1 MLSYDFKLNIHNLVT
16 NYKTSTPLNI
26 QETDINILWITDTLF
41 IIYTDINIYI
51 YQIIIYNDY
60 STSLFINNGNDFQ
73 LNSNNKQIKKIIK
86 LSETYIGILYN
97 NEFKLFKI
105 KYNSNNI
112 TIKEIYNTSLL
123 NYEEYYHIT
132 QYNTKQNNYVLL
144 FSTNYVHKLNI
155 STKKLTQINYKE
167 DNMQISN
174 IINIIIHNKYIIICY
189 DFCIKFYNL
198 ELYLLKKQTVDNKI
212 VIFEM
217 IDNKIMTIS
226 SDDEILRLYDI
237 YDTNI
242 KSTYKNITKSL
253 TQCKS
258 NSLIIR

>member
-1 MLSYDFKLNIHNLVT
+1 LIFIVQFAKHNYNFSFNNSVSHI
-16 NYKTSTPLNI
+16 K
-26 QETDINILWITDTLF
+26 DIIV
-41 IIYTDINIYI
+41 Y
-51 YQIIIYNDY
+51 
-60 STSLFINNGNDFQ
+60 
-73 LNSNNKQIKKIIK
+73 
-86 LSETYIGILYN
+86 
-97 NEFKLFKI
+97 
-105 KYNSNNI
+105 
-112 TIKEIYNTSLL
+112 
-123 NYEEYYHIT
+123 
-132 QYNTKQNNYVLL
+132 
-144 FSTNYVHKLNI
+144 
-155 STKKLTQINYKE
+155 
-167 DNMQISN
+167 
-174 IINIIIHNKYIIICY
+174 NKYIIICY

-258 NSLIIR
+258 NSLIIRLKNNFFDSYITC